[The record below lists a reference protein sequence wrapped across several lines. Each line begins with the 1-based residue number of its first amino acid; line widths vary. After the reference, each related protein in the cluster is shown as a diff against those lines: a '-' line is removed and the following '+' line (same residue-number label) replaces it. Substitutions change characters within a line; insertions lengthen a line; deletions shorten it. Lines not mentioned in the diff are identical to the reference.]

1 MDRVAG
7 YRSRWGLDKSQSSP
21 DALGNA
27 SAPSFS
33 RQGRAGEFDDGHLDR
48 RGDGSAA
55 APVLPPEVQLARS
68 RSSPQREPAEQ
79 LNPLIDFNSPNTTKP
94 KTPTTVAPPLLPP
107 PPPPPPHH
115 PPQTRSKSDPHLGDV
130 ELRKVCSDESRSKS
144 DLTAMMR
151 AGSSAGP
158 AEGGDT
164 LAPAR
169 QERFRASSSA
179 Y

>member
-33 RQGRAGEFDDGHLDR
+33 CQGRAGEFDDGHLDR

-115 PPQTRSKSDPHLGDV
+115 PPQTRSKSD
-130 ELRKVCSDESRSKS
+130 
-144 DLTAMMR
+144 LTAMMR